1 MVEGCN
7 FNAPLQGVKY
17 KCLPSF
23 RSSVRR
29 RGHAMGRESPPRA
42 LGSVLQWMNDPY
54 GRLLNLNTGVH
65 KTNRLLKKAT
75 SP

>member
-1 MVEGCN
+1 
-7 FNAPLQGVKY
+7 
-17 KCLPSF
+17 
-23 RSSVRR
+23 
-29 RGHAMGRESPPRA
+29 MGRESPPRA

-65 KTNRLLKKAT
+65 KTNRLLKKAP